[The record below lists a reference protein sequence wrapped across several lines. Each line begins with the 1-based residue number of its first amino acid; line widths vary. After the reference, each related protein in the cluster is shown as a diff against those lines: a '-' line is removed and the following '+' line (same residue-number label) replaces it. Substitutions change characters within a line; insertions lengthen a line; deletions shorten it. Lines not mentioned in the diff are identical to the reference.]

1 MWVTNSCLIYDCVNS
16 CTTKK
21 NLHKSKL
28 KTHKFTETK
37 VKKHQLKKKR
47 ATKYKEPKSQIKI

>member
-1 MWVTNSCLIYDCVNS
+1 MPSIRATNTSATFLEIRLALQNI
-16 CTTKK
+16 
-21 NLHKSKL
+21 